1 MSDLFQNLFKQMK
14 SLGKL
19 MVMENIDDFG
29 DFGYTKEWQYG
40 LMLWYASELLSL
52 VNFFFP
58 FSKQLEKAQ
67 LEQNIQKLEALK
79 NAKSSIS
86 QSNQQDFLKRRRR

>member
-19 MVMENIDDFG
+19 MVMENIEDFG

-40 LMLWYASELLSL
+40 VILWYASELFSL
-52 VNFFFP
+52 INFFFP
-58 FSKQLEKAQ
+58 FDKQLEKAQ
-67 LEQNIQKLEALK
+67 LKQNINNLKRLK
-79 NAKSSIS
+79 NAKSRRA
-86 QSNQQDFLKRRRR
+86 QSNKQDFRRRGR